1 MKTCVLIQTCDKYE
15 NLWEGLQLSYNFNW
29 CWDMEFPI
37 YILTEEKDFTLSHL
51 KKYSFNQVMIDELD
65 KCILLCSICHR
76 EIHGEQMNSRYPRQ
90 DSNL

>member
-37 YILTEEKDFTLSHL
+37 YILTEEKDFTLDNRFQTL
-51 KKYSFNQVMIDELD
+51 KFRTFEIFRLRFN
-65 KCILLCSICHR
+65 ILH
-76 EIHGEQMNSRYPRQ
+76 PR
-90 DSNL
+90 

>member
-37 YILTEEKDFTLSHL
+37 YILTEEKDFT
-51 KKYSFNQVMIDELD
+51 
-65 KCILLCSICHR
+65 
-76 EIHGEQMNSRYPRQ
+76 
-90 DSNL
+90 

>member
-37 YILTEEKDFTLSHL
+37 YILTEEKDFTLDERFQTL
-51 KKYSFNQVMIDELD
+51 KFGYLGNPPHNF
-65 KCILLCSICHR
+65 
-76 EIHGEQMNSRYPRQ
+76 
-90 DSNL
+90 